1 MSTSYPPEIL
11 KFIEEEMASGH
22 YEDESALVTEA
33 LEVFR
38 ELKQRHVELKQQI
51 QQSLEAERAGRVMP
65 LDIDAIVSELESEVD
80 ETGQPVS

>member
-1 MSTSYPPEIL
+1 MSTGYPPEIL

-38 ELKQRHVELKQQI
+38 ELKQRQAELKQQI
-51 QQSLEAERAGRVMP
+51 QQSLEAEREGRVMP
-65 LDIDAIVSELESEVD
+65 LDIDAIVSELESCC
-80 ETGQPVS
+80 

>member
-1 MSTSYPPEIL
+1 MSTGYPPEIL

-22 YEDESALVTEA
+22 YEDENALVTEA

-51 QQSLEAERAGRVMP
+51 QQSLAAERKGRVMP
-65 LDIDAIVSELESEVD
+65 LDIDAIVSGLGSCC
-80 ETGQPVS
+80 

>member
-1 MSTSYPPEIL
+1 MSTGYPPEIL

-51 QQSLEAERAGRVMP
+51 QQSLEAERKGRVMP

>member
-1 MSTSYPPEIL
+1 MSTGYPPEIL

-38 ELKQRHVELKQQI
+38 ELKQRQAELKQQI
-51 QQSLEAERAGRVMP
+51 
-65 LDIDAIVSELESEVD
+65 
-80 ETGQPVS
+80 

>member
-1 MSTSYPPEIL
+1 MSTGYPPEIL

-38 ELKQRHVELKQQI
+38 ELKQRHAELKQQI

-65 LDIDAIVSELESEVD
+65 LDIDAIVSELESC
-80 ETGQPVS
+80 S

>member
-1 MSTSYPPEIL
+1 MSTGYPPEIL

-38 ELKQRHVELKQQI
+38 ELKQRQAELKQQI
-51 QQSLEAERAGRVMP
+51 QQSLEAEREGRVMP
-65 LDIDAIVSELESEVD
+65 LDIDAIVSELESYC
-80 ETGQPVS
+80 

>member
-1 MSTSYPPEIL
+1 MSTGYPPEIL

-38 ELKQRHVELKQQI
+38 ELKQRHAELKQQI
-51 QQSLEAERAGRVMP
+51 QQSLEAEREGRVMP

>member
-1 MSTSYPPEIL
+1 MSTGYPPEIL

-38 ELKQRHVELKQQI
+38 ELKQRHAELKQQI
-51 QQSLEAERAGRVMP
+51 QQSLEAEREGRMMP

>member
-1 MSTSYPPEIL
+1 MSTGYPPEIL

-38 ELKQRHVELKQQI
+38 ELKQRHAELKQQI

>member
-1 MSTSYPPEIL
+1 MSTGYPPEIL

-38 ELKQRHVELKQQI
+38 ELKQRQAELKQQI
-51 QQSLEAERAGRVMP
+51 QQSLAAEREGRVMP
-65 LDIDAIVSELESEVD
+65 LDIDAIVSELESC
-80 ETGQPVS
+80 S

>member
-1 MSTSYPPEIL
+1 MSTGYPPEIL

-38 ELKQRHVELKQQI
+38 ELKQRQAELKQQI
-51 QQSLEAERAGRVMP
+51 QQSLEAEREGRVMP
-65 LDIDAIVSELESEVD
+65 LDIDAIVSELESC
-80 ETGQPVS
+80 S

>member
-1 MSTSYPPEIL
+1 MSTGYPPEIL

-38 ELKQRHVELKQQI
+38 ELKQRQAELKQQI
-51 QQSLEAERAGRVMP
+51 QQSLAAEREGRVMP
-65 LDIDAIVSELESEVD
+65 LDIDAIVSELESYC
-80 ETGQPVS
+80 

>member
-1 MSTSYPPEIL
+1 MSTGYPPEIL

-51 QQSLEAERAGRVMP
+51 QQSLEAEREGRVMP
-65 LDIDAIVSELESEVD
+65 LDIDAIVSELESC
-80 ETGQPVS
+80 S

>member
-1 MSTSYPPEIL
+1 MSTGYPPEIL

-38 ELKQRHVELKQQI
+38 ELEQRHAELKQQI
-51 QQSLEAERAGRVMP
+51 QQSLEAEREGRVMP
-65 LDIDAIVSELESEVD
+65 LDIDAIVSELESCC
-80 ETGQPVS
+80 